1 MTLPNGL
8 QICAIAFPGVKTVNL
23 RSIIF
28 VGSAYEKS
36 LNNGISHFLEHMM
49 FRGNRRLGSS
59 HQLNLKME
67 EMGGD
72 LNAVTSFDL
81 TEYWLDFHL
90 DYFKTGLQR
99 FCHFLQEPLFED
111 IELERSI
118 ILEELKAD
126 YNENNQLID
135 ADGISAAELWKGHG
149 LGLQIS
155 GTTESIN
162 QITRD
167 DLSNWYQSYY
177 QPSNMLI
184 GITGDIDTEETFQM
198 LSEQFPGQTSSRRQ
212 SYPIVKKNEIEKQL
226 LLIEHKDNQ
235 HSIQW
240 SFPTYPLNGDNRI
253 QYQLIRRILDD
264 GSSSRLQRLVR
275 EERGLVYD
283 VSAEMLYFNSGAV
296 LSINSLIGED
306 RLSELI
312 SVFAELIHNL
322 VETGV
327 TQEEL
332 DLAKRRYQI
341 ALDCNQDSPQGVL
354 FEALAPMI
362 HPDVYLYK
370 QTLMKLSAITL
381 NEINATLHALLHQ
394 EKTCFTL
401 VGPAPEEH
409 RQMLEKTLRPWLQ
422 K

>member
-8 QICAIAFPGVKTVNL
+8 QICAIPFSGVKTVTL
-23 RSIIF
+23 RCIVF

-49 FRGNRRLGSS
+49 FRGNRQLGNS

-90 DYFKTGLQR
+90 DYIKTGLQR

-126 YNENNQLID
+126 YNENDQLID
-135 ADGISAAELWKGHG
+135 ADGISATELWKGHG

-155 GTTESIN
+155 GTTESIS

-177 QPSNMLI
+177 QPYNMLI
-184 GITGDIDTEETFQM
+184 GITGDINPEETFQM
-198 LSEQFPGQTSSRRQ
+198 LSEQFPGQTSSGRK
-212 SYPIVKKNEIEKQL
+212 SYPIVKKNGIEKQL

-283 VSAEMLYFNSGAV
+283 VSAEMLYFNSGVV

-312 SVFAELIHNL
+312 IVFAELIHNL
-322 VETGV
+322 IETGV

-354 FEALAPMI
+354 FEALAPLI
-362 HPDVYLYK
+362 HPDVYPYR
-370 QTLMKLSAITL
+370 QTLKKLTAISL
-381 NEINATLHALLHQ
+381 DDINATLHALLNQ

-409 RQMLEKTLRPWLQ
+409 RPMLEKSLRPWLQ